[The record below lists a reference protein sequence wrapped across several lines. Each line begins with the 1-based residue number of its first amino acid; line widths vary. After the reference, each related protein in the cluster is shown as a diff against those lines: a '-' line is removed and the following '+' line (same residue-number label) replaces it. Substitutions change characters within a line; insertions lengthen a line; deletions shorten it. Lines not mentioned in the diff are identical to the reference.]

1 MFFQL
6 YNDDYMGKREGAIL
20 LFFCLWYNTY
30 GWNSFW
36 SFYLHLYDSKEP
48 LKSGFLLCGII

>member
-1 MFFQL
+1 
-6 YNDDYMGKREGAIL
+6 MGKREGAIL

-36 SFYLHLYDSKEP
+36 SFYLHLYDIVRNHCKVV
-48 LKSGFLLCGII
+48 FYFVV

>member
-1 MFFQL
+1 
-6 YNDDYMGKREGAIL
+6 MGKREGAIL

-36 SFYLHLYDSKEP
+36 SFYLHLYDSK
-48 LKSGFLLCGII
+48 KAVKAAFLLCGIIYG